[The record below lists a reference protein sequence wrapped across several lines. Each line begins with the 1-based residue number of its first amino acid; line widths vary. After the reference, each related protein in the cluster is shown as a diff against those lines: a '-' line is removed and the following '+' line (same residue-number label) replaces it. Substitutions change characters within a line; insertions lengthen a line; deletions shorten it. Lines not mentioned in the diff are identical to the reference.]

1 MGAEVKYY
9 VAVETYQREWR
20 VSYGVT
26 RADALSNVEISFDE
40 RATGEVA
47 TLAELK
53 GETDE

>member
-26 RADALSNVEISFDE
+26 YADALRNVELSFDE
-40 RATGEVA
+40 RATGEVV
-47 TLAELK
+47 TPEELK
-53 GETDE
+53 GET